1 MTKKT
6 ILCIDDDTITLEQ
19 IRDALEPVY
28 NLICAVDPEEG
39 LSLAVKRQPDLII
52 LDVNMPGMNGLELA
66 DLLDKIS
73 MTSNIP
79 VIFLSAFATP
89 EIQARANQL
98 EAKAFLTKPC
108 NASYIQEMVA
118 RFLET
123 E

>member
-6 ILCIDDDTITLEQ
+6 VLCIDDDAFTLAQ
-19 IRDALEPVY
+19 IRDALEPEY
-28 NLICAVDPEEG
+28 TLICAVDPEVG
-39 LSLAVKRQPDLII
+39 LSLAVKREPDLII

-66 DLLDKIS
+66 GLLDKIS

-79 VIFLSAFATP
+79 IIFLSAFATP
-89 EIQARANQL
+89 EIQARADQL

>member
-1 MTKKT
+1 MNQKT
-6 ILCIDDDTITLEQ
+6 ILCIDDDTFTLAQ
-19 IRDALEPVY
+19 IRDALEPNY
-28 NLICAVDPEEG
+28 NLICAVDPEVG
-39 LSLAVKRQPDLII
+39 LSLAVKRQPDLIF

-79 VIFLSAFATP
+79 VVFLSAFATP
-89 EIQARANQL
+89 EIQERADQL
-98 EAKAFLTKPC
+98 DAKAFLTKPC
-108 NASYIQEMVA
+108 SASYIQDMVA